1 MPSPKPIQK
10 EGQSADTMETIL
22 SLLTGLLVALGV
34 YLLLRRSLVQVLLG
48 IMFLS
53 HAANLVIFVSGGLR
67 RDVAPMIDAQGGLPV
82 GSYAD
87 PLPQALIL
95 TAIVIGFG
103 LLAFALALVMRAQAK
118 LGTDDVD
125 QLQGEGSD
133 EA

>member
-1 MPSPKPIQK
+1 
-10 EGQSADTMETIL
+10 METIL
-22 SLLTGLLVALGV
+22 SILTGLLFALGV

-53 HAANLVIFVSGGLR
+53 HAANLVIFVSGGLS
-67 RDVAPMIDAQGGLPV
+67 RDVAPIIRADGSLPP
-82 GSYAD
+82 GTYAD

-103 LLAFALALVMRAQAK
+103 LLAFALALVLRAQSR

-125 QLQGEGSD
+125 QLQGEGID

>member
-1 MPSPKPIQK
+1 
-10 EGQSADTMETIL
+10 METLL
-22 SLLTGLLVALGV
+22 SILTGLLFALGV

-67 RDVAPMIDAQGGLPV
+67 RDVAPMIGEGGELPV

-95 TAIVIGFG
+95 TAIVISFG
-103 LLAFALALVMRAQAK
+103 LLAFALALVMRAQAR

-125 QLQGEGSD
+125 ELQGEVID
-133 EA
+133 E

>member
-1 MPSPKPIQK
+1 MPSPKAIQK

>member
-1 MPSPKPIQK
+1 
-10 EGQSADTMETIL
+10 MET
-22 SLLTGLLVALGV
+22 LLAAITGLFFALGV

-67 RDVAPMIDAQGGLPV
+67 RDVAPMIAAD
-82 GSYAD
+82 GSPPAEAYAD

-103 LLAFALALVMRAQAK
+103 LLAFALALVMRTQSR

-125 QLQGEGSD
+125 EMREEGA
-133 EA
+133 EENA

>member
-1 MPSPKPIQK
+1 
-10 EGQSADTMETIL
+10 METIL

-67 RDVAPMIDAQGGLPV
+67 RDVAPMIDAQGCLPA

>member
-1 MPSPKPIQK
+1 
-10 EGQSADTMETIL
+10 METLL
-22 SLLTGLLVALGV
+22 SILTGLLFALGV

-67 RDVAPMIDAQGGLPV
+67 RDRAPILGVDGAVPEAG
-82 GSYAD
+82 YAV

-103 LLAFALALVMRAQAK
+103 LLAFALALVMRAQTR
-118 LGTDDVD
+118 LGTDDVEE
-125 QLQGEGSD
+125 LQQEES
-133 EA
+133 A

>member
-1 MPSPKPIQK
+1 VPSPKPIQK
-10 EGQSADTMETIL
+10 KGQSADTMETIL

-67 RDVAPMIDAQGGLPV
+67 RDVAPMIDAQGGLPA

>member
-1 MPSPKPIQK
+1 
-10 EGQSADTMETIL
+10 METML
-22 SLLTGLLVALGV
+22 SILTGLLFALGV

-53 HAANLVIFVSGGLR
+53 HAANLVIFVSGGLS
-67 RDVAPMIDAQGGLPV
+67 RDVAPMITEAGELPG

-95 TAIVIGFG
+95 TAIVISFG
-103 LLAFALALVMRAQAK
+103 LLAFALALVMRAQSR

-125 QLQGEGSD
+125 ALQGEVLD
-133 EA
+133 EV

>member
-1 MPSPKPIQK
+1 VPSPKAIQK

>member
-1 MPSPKPIQK
+1 
-10 EGQSADTMETIL
+10 METIL
-22 SLLTGLLVALGV
+22 SILTGLLFALGV

-53 HAANLVIFVSGGLR
+53 HAANLVIFVSGGLS
-67 RDVAPMIDAQGGLPV
+67 RDVAPIIQADGSLPE
-82 GSYAD
+82 GTYAD

-103 LLAFALALVMRAQAK
+103 LLAFALALVLRAQSR

-125 QLQGEGSD
+125 QLQGEGID

>member
-1 MPSPKPIQK
+1 MPSPKPIPK
-10 EGQSADTMETIL
+10 EGQTADTMETIL

-133 EA
+133 EV